1 MYIATLNFSFGSSFY
16 RAGDEVPEPTQHLID
31 AGLVKEA
38 KVEKPTETKE
48 EARKDK
54 KEKVAK

>member
-31 AGLVKEA
+31 AGLVKET
-38 KVEKPTETKE
+38 KVEKPAETKQE
-48 EARKDK
+48 QAPK
-54 KEKVAK
+54 KHK

>member
-16 RAGDEVPEPTQHLID
+16 RAGDEVPDPTPHMID
-31 AGLVKEA
+31 VGLVKEA

-48 EARKDK
+48 EAQKGK

>member
-38 KVEKPTETKE
+38 KVETPTETKQKQE
-48 EARKDK
+48 PK
-54 KEKVAK
+54 KQK

>member
-16 RAGDEVPEPTQHLID
+16 HAGDEVPEPTQHLID

-38 KVEKPTETKE
+38 KVEKPTETKQE
-48 EARKDK
+48 QAPK
-54 KEKVAK
+54 KHK

>member
-1 MYIATLNFSFGSSFY
+1 MYIATMNFSLGSSFY
-16 RAGDEVPEPTQHLID
+16 REGEEVPEPTQHLID
-31 AGLVKEA
+31 AGLVKET

-48 EARKDK
+48 EAQKGK